1 MRRVVLGLVLVLAAA
16 WAGTFR
22 QDRLIRKQVQCS
34 ARQKVVVVHRYGS
47 IAVTGDNGRVVNILA
62 RVQVTAGTALVAR
75 EFADGID
82 VTATSAADSV
92 LVTTVYPTV
101 STPDTQLS
109 YEVSLELGVPAG
121 ARFEA
126 RNAFGDVRVE
136 DLSGGSLLRSRYGN
150 VDVERCRQVRV
161 VNQYGDVSLLDV
173 IGPAHVDNAF
183 GDVVLRRTRG
193 SVEIDNRYGAVDAD
207 GPNGDVHIANRFGSV
222 VTRHGQGRMVIA
234 NRYGSVADWVDD
246 PGLSV
251 LDLVSEMG
259 QVELTVLDG
268 VPFRL
273 GGSTHEGEI
282 QSGLPLFVDGDSG
295 EQSVTGYA
303 GQGGPTIRVK
313 GLWSNFNIQPE
324 ANGRWLRNQ
333 GR

>member
-1 MRRVVLGLVLVLAAA
+1 MKHAVLGLVLVLAAA
-16 WAGTFR
+16 WGGGFR

-62 RVQVTAGTALVAR
+62 RVQVTAGTARAAR
-75 EFADGID
+75 EFADGVD
-82 VTATSAADSV
+82 VTATSAADSI
-92 LVTTVYPTV
+92 LVATVYPIV
-101 STPDTQLS
+101 SVLDSLLS
-109 YEVSLELGVPAG
+109 YDVSLEMGVPAG
-121 ARFEA
+121 VRFEA

-150 VDVERCRQVRV
+150 VEVERCRQVRV

-173 IGPAHVDNAF
+173 IGPAHVNNAF

-193 SVEIDNRYGAVDAD
+193 SVEVDNRYGAVDAD
-207 GPNGDVHIANRFGSV
+207 GPNGDVHIANRFGAV
-222 VTRHGQGRMVIA
+222 LARHGQGRMVIA
-234 NRYGSVADWVDD
+234 NRYGRVAAWVDD

-259 QVELTVLDG
+259 QVELNVLDG
-268 VPFRL
+268 VPFQL
-273 GGSTHEGEI
+273 GGSTREGEI
-282 QSGLPLFVDGDSG
+282 LSGLPLLVGGDSG
-295 EQSVTGYA
+295 EQSVTGHA
-303 GQGGPTIRVK
+303 GRGGPTIRMK
-313 GLWSNFNIQPE
+313 GLWSNFNIQPQE
-324 ANGRWLRNQ
+324 DGRWLRNQ